1 MTKNKFVTV
10 RILDLP
16 GAGGGCCSC
25 SDLSL
30 SPEYATMLQQKMAEL
45 KAALEE
51 SYPDKTGVE
60 YLDLRNAPAEKESEA
75 GQLLV
80 TKQYPTP
87 LVMIDGQPKFAGSV
101 QVKKIVAEVGTILNS

>member
-1 MTKNKFVTV
+1 MTKNSVVTV

-16 GAGGGCCSC
+16 GAGGGCAC

-30 SPEYATMLQQKMAEL
+30 SPEYAAMLQQKMAEL

-51 SYPDKTGVE
+51 SYPGKTGVE
-60 YLDLRNAPAEKESEA
+60 YLDLRHAPAEKESET

-87 LVMIDGQPKFAGSV
+87 LVVIEGQPKFAGSI
-101 QVKKIVAEVGTILNS
+101 QIKKIVAEVGTILNS